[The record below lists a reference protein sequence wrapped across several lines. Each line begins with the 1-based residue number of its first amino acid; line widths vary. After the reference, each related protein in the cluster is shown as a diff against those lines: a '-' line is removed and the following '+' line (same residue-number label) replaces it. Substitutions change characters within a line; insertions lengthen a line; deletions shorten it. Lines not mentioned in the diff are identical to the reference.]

1 MSNRTDKIKKFQK
14 NVLQRHQW
22 DLKEGVSLANDFLQV
37 SKIAE
42 QLKETNPKAF
52 NVFMTVL
59 AEKIDLE
66 LKWIKRNTQSK
77 NTSKIEEE

>member
-1 MSNRTDKIKKFQK
+1 MSNRIDKIRKFQK

-22 DLKEGVSLANDFLQV
+22 DLKEGTSLVNDFLQV

-52 NVFMTVL
+52 NVFMTIL
-59 AEKIDLE
+59 AEKIELE
-66 LKWIKRNTQSK
+66 LKCIKRNTQSK
-77 NTSKIEEE
+77 STSKVEGD